1 MREYYEKRHICA
13 RLLQLYSSGIRTR
26 RRSDNWGVE
35 AQCGEINIRRLT
47 SPEKSNPEF
56 DRGGAKFHDTVE
68 GISAQGQPFK
78 LVFQDILDGVPHPAT
93 GSPDYDS
100 IAFTRFG
107 NTIDEIRF
115 RQGKAVQIAHI
126 LIVPGK
132 TVTIITGG
140 MTADNQPFYHVGVY
154 DRQ

>member
-1 MREYYEKRHICA
+1 MKSAIFA
-13 RLLQLYSSGIRTR
+13 LAFFSLTLPAFGQ
-26 RRSDNWGVE
+26 GVDPIIG
-35 AQCGEINIRRLT
+35 AWKLNV
-47 SPEKSNPEF
+47 EKSTYVGSPAPKSQTLNLTGEGHNF
-56 DRGGAKFHDTVE
+56 IDTVE

-126 LIVPGK
+126 LIVPGQ

-154 DRQ
+154 DKQ